1 MAAVL
6 EFAPGR
12 PYARTDAPLSSTP
25 HIDCNENGRLMEESV
40 ASILEDLDV
49 VTKVIKNPKHS
60 EDDRLGR
67 DLTILLAQGL
77 PVSIV
82 WAEVK
87 PNEKRADEYRRK
99 LARRLRQQHDPRS
112 TSEWMAA
119 NCHMLI
125 NGGLDRQEVIAS
137 FMGQLAR
144 IETTHIGILRRG
156 S

>member
-6 EFAPGR
+6 EFATGK
-12 PYARTDAPLSSTP
+12 PYARTDAPSSSTP
-25 HIDCNENGRLMEESV
+25 HIDCNESGRLMEESV

-49 VTKVIKNPKHS
+49 VTEVIRNPKHS

-67 DLTILLAQGL
+67 DLTIFLAQGL

-99 LARRLRQQHDPRS
+99 LARRLRQQHDLRS
-112 TSEWMAA
+112 TSEWMTA
-119 NCHMLI
+119 NCQILI
-125 NGGLDRQEVIAS
+125 NGGVSGEEIAAS
-137 FMGQLAR
+137 FTGQLAR
-144 IETTHIGILRRG
+144 IEATHRGVLRIG